1 MQWKQWELNYDDR
14 ICTIKQSIILIEKN
28 FRILNRTRLHQ
39 TVWGIKTFFNIKTKT
54 YFLKLSYIG
63 TQEKSG
69 HLNLLLKKT
78 LAQFGWQPI
87 FGVCQCTISKNF
99 TGNVLL
105 HHIASYLGINKTT
118 QHYKRCA
125 RKVFWVWIEVR
136 NDTRYFDALM
146 IPWWPWWY
154 GDTNLPLVSICLP
167 NLQMMVLIKKQF
179 RPITVQA
186 VWKFRG
192 LFMDV
197 DCR

>member
-63 TQEKSG
+63 IQEKSG

-87 FGVCQCTISKNF
+87 FGVYQCTISKNF